1 MIIFVTEGQSGV
13 PMNSRAHYHI
23 PGSRSLAQGN
33 YDSSSRERG
42 HSNAFLSSRISDQ
55 SFFNP
60 SMHIN
65 LPMTCI
71 QPLGVFSM
79 DDDLCTQYSQ
89 RLYPLLA
96 KTISNCF
103 APSDTLGV
111 LFSGGLDSSIITAI
125 LSKTYTGPIQLFVA
139 GIEFAKDLDLAHEAA
154 EALNLPL
161 TLRIFNEEDVKEAL
175 PAITSLLG
183 TPNVMN
189 TELAIPFFFAA
200 QCAKQFGITI
210 LICGQGADELFGG
223 YAKYEKILGQ
233 STPKAV
239 LAQMESDLS
248 NLQNTIL
255 PFLQRIVSDFGLHL
269 VAPFLESPIID
280 FSSTLHFSCKL
291 QRSAGIVI
299 RKRVLRLLAENLGL
313 PSQLVNT
320 PKRAMQYGSGAHRV
334 LTKLATEYWLSQ
346 NPELTQRQAS
356 THTRVEQYLKQ
367 LAART
372 SNSH

>member
-1 MIIFVTEGQSGV
+1 MG
-13 PMNSRAHYHI
+13 
-23 PGSRSLAQGN
+23 
-33 YDSSSRERG
+33 
-42 HSNAFLSSRISDQ
+42 
-55 SFFNP
+55 
-60 SMHIN
+60 
-65 LPMTCI
+65 
-71 QPLGVFSM
+71 
-79 DDDLCTQYSQ
+79 DDLCTQYSQ
-89 RLYPLLA
+89 RLYSLLA

-175 PAITSLLG
+175 PAITSRLG

-239 LAQMESDLS
+239 LAQMESDLN
-248 NLQNTIL
+248 NLQKTIL
-255 PFLQRIVSDFGLHL
+255 PFLQRIVSDFGLYL
-269 VAPFLESPIID
+269 VAPFLEPPIID
-280 FSSTLHFSCKL
+280 FSSTVRFTCKL

-299 RKRVLRLLAENLGL
+299 RKRVLRQLAENLGL
-313 PSQLVNT
+313 PSQLANA

-356 THTRVEQYLKQ
+356 THSRVESYLKQ